1 MICPD
6 DSSVRD
12 MFYLLSLGTTIS
24 EPQSWTSA
32 ICHSFWVP
40 KSQSITQP
48 IGSMYAIY
56 GNIWGIL
63 MGSMLPYMAD
73 MDPMGNAALAWYN
86 FILMFMRYPPL
97 CGWSHTQYP
106 MFCWFL
112 WLCLTLLKLSV
123 FFRFVPTSPCGGF
136 HSHESTQHGWFIM
149 VYIWGTPWL
158 ATPPCLKYVPFF
170 GAGSTNPV
178 STRRST

>member
-1 MICPD
+1 MFIFVFVKLCLMICPD

-73 MDPMGNAALAWYN
+73 MDPMGNAALA
-86 FILMFMRYPPL
+86 
-97 CGWSHTQYP
+97 
-106 MFCWFL
+106 
-112 WLCLTLLKLSV
+112 
-123 FFRFVPTSPCGGF
+123 
-136 HSHESTQHGWFIM
+136 
-149 VYIWGTPWL
+149 
-158 ATPPCLKYVPFF
+158 
-170 GAGSTNPV
+170 
-178 STRRST
+178 